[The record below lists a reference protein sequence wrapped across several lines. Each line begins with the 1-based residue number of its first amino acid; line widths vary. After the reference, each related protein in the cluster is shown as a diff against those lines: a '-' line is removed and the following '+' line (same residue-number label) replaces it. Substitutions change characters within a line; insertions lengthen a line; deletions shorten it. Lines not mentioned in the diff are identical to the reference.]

1 MKVLD
6 LPDEQDNSIR
16 KILLRQDDKI
26 LEELTKK
33 SKQEIQ
39 VFLIQENENQA
50 LEVAR
55 EKNEKLSKLKSS
67 FPQSILDKNP
77 DIASMLEKQEFEIL
91 LTTLKDKD
99 RLKAITDQL

>member
-77 DIASMLEKQEFEIL
+77 DIAAMLEKQEFEVL